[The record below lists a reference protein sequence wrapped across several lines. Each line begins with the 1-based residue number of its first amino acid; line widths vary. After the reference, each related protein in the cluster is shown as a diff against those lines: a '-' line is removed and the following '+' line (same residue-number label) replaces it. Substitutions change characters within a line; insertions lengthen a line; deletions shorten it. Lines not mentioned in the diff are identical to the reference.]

1 VAVRVFKVMRA
12 GLESTRGTNLAP
24 TRGIPFTNGSH
35 EQDIDLIYPE
45 ELRNS
50 YHVNYAGDAGTETNS
65 FEFDGPVGYNGL
77 IWWANLHLKA
87 VASGTGAGADKTWT
101 FLPTATA
108 DDLKTATI
116 QYGFSDNIGAT
127 RPAWELGYCIGDEFT
142 LSWDKSPGSPGVNFK
157 SRIVSPEAAV
167 QISAFTGTGTY
178 TTETDGLAKAKNTQ
192 VSIDTTT
199 IGTTADNDILSVEWT
214 LNDRSTNLYTL
225 NNSANAQD
233 TLRPYGW
240 QWSARIRRYYRNDT
254 EVDAYVA
261 KTLRKIRV
269 RTLGST
275 LGSSNF
281 KIDLE
286 LYGKYQGP
294 RRIVEVDGLGI
305 EEYTLVPVFDAT
317 ATTSFQLIVVNDQGT
332 IT

>member
-1 VAVRVFKVMRA
+1 VALRVFKTMRA
-12 GLESTRGTNLAP
+12 GLESTRGTNLSP
-24 TRGIPFTNGSH
+24 TRGIPFTNGAH
-35 EQDIDLIYPE
+35 DQDIELIYPE
-45 ELRNS
+45 EMRNS
-50 YHVNYAGDAGTETNS
+50 YHANYAGDAGTETNS
-65 FEFDGPVGYNGL
+65 FEFDGPVGYNNL
-77 IWWANLHLKA
+77 VWWLNLHVKA

-101 FLPTATA
+101 FLPTATL

-116 QYGFSDNIGAT
+116 QFGYTDGIGAT
-127 RPAWELGYCIGDEFT
+127 RPAWEVGYCIGDELT
-142 LSWDKSPGSPGVNFK
+142 LAWDKTPGSPGVTFR
-157 SRIVSPEAAV
+157 SRIISPEAATQV
-167 QISAFTGTGTY
+167 SAFTGVGTY
-178 TTETDGLAKAKNTQ
+178 TTETDGLAKAKNTA
-192 VSIDTTT
+192 VTIDTTT
-199 IGTTADNDILSVEWT
+199 IGTTTDNDILSVEWT
-214 LNDRSTNLYTL
+214 LNDGSVNLYTL

-233 TLRPYGW
+233 TLRPNPW
-240 QWSARIRRYYRNDT
+240 AWTARIRRYYRNDT

-261 KTLRKIRV
+261 KTLRKVRV
-269 RTLGST
+269 RTLGSV

-305 EEYTLVPVFDAT
+305 EEYTLVPIFDAT